1 LSVCVV
7 RCSKPLHAIGF
18 RALDVFGSLASGH
31 DTPDSDVDLLVN
43 LEPEL
48 RCFDL
53 ALFAEEVEAIL
64 GFHVDAVSA
73 HAFSAAMP
81 RIRAEAVAL

>member
-1 LSVCVV
+1 
-7 RCSKPLHAIGF
+7 
-18 RALDVFGSLASGH
+18 
-31 DTPDSDVDLLVN
+31 VDLLVN

-53 ALFAEEVEAIL
+53 ALFAAEVEAIL

-73 HAFSAAMP
+73 HAIAAAMP
-81 RIRAEAVAL
+81 RVRAEAVAL

>member
-1 LSVCVV
+1 MV

-73 HAFSAAMP
+73 HAIAAAMP